1 MHFQEY
7 YFRSVIPSFVLM
19 DIQSST
25 VVTYVY
31 QLVDDEGNY
40 QHFMAI
46 PKSHFNFMYFFSVK
60 VERIE
65 YKKN

>member
-1 MHFQEY
+1 MVFNVC
-7 YFRSVIPSFVLM
+7 RSVIPSFVLM
-19 DIQSST
+19 DIQNIT

-31 QLVDDEGNY
+31 QLVGDD
-40 QHFMAI
+40 
-46 PKSHFNFMYFFSVK
+46 VK